1 MCELGMNERIG
12 STLPFITESI
22 ESLQTTTNNLKTSL
36 DQKACKILNKTEAVF
51 EKVKTHT
58 ESFNTFADTTSTPK
72 HQKVDTNKTLNY
84 PKKAVNKT
92 KNSNVDTNTKNSG
105 KFTNVI
111 NKPHVSKGRPNL
123 RLHQKRNQSPNIT
136 ELSNE
141 RDNPIDLTEKK
152 QIKQTTLLVGSS
164 ILKGIKTKEL
174 KPNTTVRSFPGATTE
189 TLKEKMC
196 AYNLDNCKTIIV
208 HVSGNDV
215 DDGKDLETF
224 CDDFISLLE
233 NLVDKDRRIIV
244 SGLLPLKIIDLK
256 PYNEKLKSLCEEMNI
271 DFTNDFD
278 SFLFAPGE
286 IPAAYFARDKI
297 HLNVNGTRKFLSNID
312 KICKVSRPASQIQTF
327 PSNRKFQFGGGSPS
341 SHARST
347 STKFGGGR
355 PSSHAGRGSHSL
367 NKLCHICF
375 KRGHSTQ
382 ECYYNVK
389 AAGSPGYISL

>member
-1 MCELGMNERIG
+1 MDQMTSMSRTMNRKELC
-12 STLPFITESI
+12 ITESI
-22 ESLQTTTNNLKTSL
+22 ESLQTMTKNLKTFL

-58 ESFNTFADTTSTPK
+58 ESFNTFANTTSTPK
-72 HQKVDTNKTLNY
+72 YQNVDTNKTLNY
-84 PKKAVNKT
+84 PKKAVDKT
-92 KNSNVDTNTKNSG
+92 KNSNMDTNTKNSG

-189 TLKEKMC
+189 TLKEKLC

-208 HVSGNDV
+208 HVGGNDA
-215 DDGKDLETF
+215 DDAKGLETF

-233 NLVDKDRRIIV
+233 SLADKDHRIIV
-244 SGLLPLKIIDLK
+244 SGLLPRKNIDLK

-271 DFTNDFD
+271 DFTNNFD
-278 SFLFAPGE
+278 SFLFASGE

-312 KICKVSRPASQIQTF
+312 KIYKVSRPASQIQTF
-327 PSNRKFQFGGGSPS
+327 PSNRSFQ
-341 SHARST
+341 
-347 STKFGGGR
+347 FGGGR
-355 PSSHAGRGSHSL
+355 PSSHAGRGPHSL
-367 NKLCHICF
+367 NKFCHICF

-389 AAGSPGYISL
+389 AAGSPGYIPL

>member
-1 MCELGMNERIG
+1 M
-12 STLPFITESI
+12 
-22 ESLQTTTNNLKTSL
+22 
-36 DQKACKILNKTEAVF
+36 
-51 EKVKTHT
+51 
-58 ESFNTFADTTSTPK
+58 
-72 HQKVDTNKTLNY
+72 
-84 PKKAVNKT
+84 
-92 KNSNVDTNTKNSG
+92 
-105 KFTNVI
+105 I
-111 NKPHVSKGRPNL
+111 NKPHVSKGRANL

-152 QIKQTTLLVGSS
+152 QTKQTTLLVGSS
-164 ILKGIKTKEL
+164 ILKGIKAKEL

-189 TLKEKMC
+189 TLKEKLC

-208 HVSGNDV
+208 HVGGNDA
-215 DDGKDLETF
+215 DDSKDLETF

-233 NLVDKDRRIIV
+233 SLTDKDRRIIV
-244 SGLLPLKIIDLK
+244 SGLLPRKNIDLK
-256 PYNEKLKSLCEEMNI
+256 PYNEKLKSLCEKMNI
-271 DFTNDFD
+271 DFTNNFD
-278 SFLFAPGE
+278 SFLFASGE

-327 PSNRKFQFGGGSPS
+327 PSNRKFQFGECRSS

-355 PSSHAGRGSHSL
+355 PSLHAGRSPHSL
-367 NKLCHICF
+367 NKFCHICF
-375 KRGHSTQ
+375 KRGLSTQ

-389 AAGSPGYISL
+389 AAGSPGYIPL